1 MAGEKDGAVA
11 FFDVDGTL
19 VWHDEEKVASG
30 ESDFSK
36 DAPSPAVYD
45 AFDRMRAA
53 GNLAFICTGRPT
65 PFILDSLRALRPDGY
80 VACAGAYVQVGDV
93 VVRDEHI
100 PSDLLL
106 ETAERFVAAGI
117 DVTFESNTM
126 GVEVRPSGAPAHFPG
141 LGLVRTAA
149 ELEPFLRE
157 HAYAKFCVSRCD
169 PDALE
174 GVRAFCERHFTIAN
188 LQFGTYEFSP
198 RGVDKGTGIE
208 AALAHLGH
216 GRKGTF
222 AFGDS
227 ENDLPMAP
235 AVETFVAMA
244 NALPAVKERA
254 GYVTDSVERDGVPAA
269 LAHFGLI

>member
-36 DAPSPAVYD
+36 DVPSPAVYD
-45 AFDRMRAA
+45 AFDRMRTA

-117 DVTFESNTM
+117 DVTFARNTM
-126 GVEVRPSGAPAHFPG
+126 GGEVRPSGAPAHFPG